1 MSKPPPEQGKKQAG
15 IREKRGKIAWEG
27 DLEAMRTEESTEF
40 ESGAESVSALTAR
53 FFEIREARADYEAF
67 DRIMN
72 RQGGESPRPGD
83 EEPPE

>member
-1 MSKPPPEQGKKQAG
+1 VSKPPPEQGKKQAG

-53 FFEIREARADYEAF
+53 FSKSAKVAPTTKPST
-67 DRIMN
+67 
-72 RQGGESPRPGD
+72 GS
-83 EEPPE
+83 